1 VGGTKRKR
9 KARKSHIF
17 AKERHGHYV
26 EPLWTSARLL
36 EVDDFGP
43 PGSLIYDPSCGWGH
57 ILRSAIDA
65 GYRAA
70 GSDIV
75 DRLHR
80 RELGLENL
88 LRFFTGDFLYNRF
101 PSRSRVTSVI
111 CNPPFDHVQEFCERG
126 LDVAEYKV
134 AMMCLLRRLPAARWL
149 RSMPLETI
157 YLITPRPSMPP
168 GSWIAAGNKPGGGT
182 QDFVWLV
189 FNKLRSPRSPP
200 VTRWLTRD
208 AHVRGNLSGQH
219 SRGAVHA

>member
-1 VGGTKRKR
+1 MKRKAR
-9 KARKSHIF
+9 ARKSHIF

-26 EPLWTSARLL
+26 EPLWTSARLI

-43 PGSLIYDPSCGWGH
+43 PRSLIYDPSCGWGH

-70 GSDIV
+70 GSDVV

-80 RELGLENL
+80 RQLELDGT
-88 LRFFTGDFLYNRF
+88 RFNKCDFLTMKRLPAYGF
-101 PSRSRVTSVI
+101 VASII
-111 CNPPFDHVQEFCERG
+111 CNPPYDYMQEFCERA
-126 LDVAEYKV
+126 LTMANYKV
-134 AMMCLLRRLPAARWL
+134 AMMCLLRRLPAAKWL

-157 YLITPRPSMPP
+157 YLLSPRPSMPP

-189 FNKLRSPRSPP
+189 FSKLHSPRRPP

-208 AHVRGNLSGQH
+208 PK
-219 SRGAVHA
+219 

>member
-80 RELGLENL
+80 RQLGLNTT
-88 LRFFTGDFLYNRF
+88 RFYKADFLNGAAPTRA
-101 PSRSRVTSVI
+101 PIMSI
-111 CNPPFDHVQEFCERG
+111 INNPPFDHVEEFCERA
-126 LDVAEYKV
+126 LQLAEYKV
-134 AMMCLLRRLPAARWL
+134 AVMCLLRRLPAARWL

-157 YLITPRPSMPP
+157 YLLNPRPSMPP
-168 GSWIAAGNKPGGGT
+168 GAWIAAGNKPGGGT
-182 QDFVWLV
+182 QDFAWLV
-189 FNKLRSPRSPP
+189 FSKLRSPRRPP
-200 VTRWLTRD
+200 VMRWLTRD
-208 AHVRGNLSGQH
+208 PEKAS
-219 SRGAVHA
+219 